1 MANLPE
7 SNTFPAGV
15 YQIELTDPVVGGV
28 DGVSNA
34 QARQLANRTRWL
46 KNVADEVIA
55 ARGGD
60 ASLSE
65 RLADYDAFAPEQQT
79 TIIAGVLEALGLA
92 GALAREMQ
100 TLRQRV
106 FAQGVVT
113 IRNKHVIS
121 GFVLVKGDI
130 RALHLTQ
137 SGALSAGVSYA
148 QLDGVIVSLPDDDYH
163 VSVPTNETNEPR
175 TYFAYLVSIGDRA
188 YGVEIAPEVPPN
200 GLPLYRLDVPSHNTG
215 DSLSAIAMTDVRVV
229 QSSNAWVSTFDP
241 FAAVA
246 FPAALPAADY
256 GVALEIESA
265 TSVAAVGTLEAYD
278 RATNGFKIRMTG
290 SADNV
295 RVRWSLLNI
304 RYQ

>member
-7 SNTFPAGV
+7 SSTFPSGI

-46 KNVADEVIA
+46 KNVADEVID
-55 ARGGD
+55 ARGGG

-65 RLADYDAFAPEQQT
+65 RLAGYDAFAPEQQT
-79 TIIAGVLEALGLA
+79 TIITGVQEALVVAGVL
-92 GALAREMQ
+92 ARELA
-100 TLRQRV
+100 TLRERI

-137 SGALSAGVSYA
+137 SGALGTGMSRAR
-148 QLDGVIVSLPDDDYH
+148 LDGIIVSLPDDDYH
-163 VSVPTNETNEPR
+163 VSVPTNETDEPR
-175 TYFAYLVSIGDRA
+175 TYFAYLVNIGDVA

-200 GLPLYRLDVPSHNTG
+200 GLPLYRLDVPAHNTG
-215 DSLSAIAMTDVRVV
+215 NSLSAVAMTDLRVV
-229 QSSNAWVSTFDP
+229 QPSNAWVSTFDP
-241 FAAVA
+241 FVTVA
-246 FPAALPAADY
+246 FPAALPSADY
-256 GVALEIESA
+256 GVALEVESA
-265 TSVAAVGTLEAYD
+265 TSVAAVGALEAYD

-290 SADNV
+290 SADNA
-295 RVRWSLLNI
+295 RVRWTLINI